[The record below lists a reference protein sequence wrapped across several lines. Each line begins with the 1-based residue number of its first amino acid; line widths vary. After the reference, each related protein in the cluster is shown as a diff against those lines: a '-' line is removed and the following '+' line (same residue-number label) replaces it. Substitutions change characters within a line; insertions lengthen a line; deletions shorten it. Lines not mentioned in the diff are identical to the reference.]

1 MKKIV
6 IVGTG
11 GLAREFTKFFSS
23 HVEIVGYLSLDSKAH
38 EEFKLP
44 GKYFSDEKNLEK
56 IGTKSAVIAIES
68 PKIKRNLYKRM
79 KEYGYVFPN
88 FIHPS
93 SIVESNFEKDKGL
106 IVLPFCCVGP
116 NVKFG
121 IQNYINFSCGIGH
134 DTEIGDF
141 VQINTGV
148 QIGGSSKFGND
159 ILIGSGS
166 IIRQGLKIGD
176 RSTIGL
182 GSVVMHEIKEDTT
195 VLGNPAKKLKFH
207 E

>member
-11 GLAREFTKFFSS
+11 GLAREFTQFFNS
-23 HVEIVGYLSLDSKAH
+23 HLEIAGYLSLDSKEH
-38 EEFKLP
+38 KKFKLP
-44 GKYFSDEKNLEK
+44 GKYFFDEKNIEK

-68 PKIKRNLYKRM
+68 PKIKRKLYERM
-79 KEYGYVFPN
+79 KQYGYVFPN

-93 SIVESNFEKDKGL
+93 SIVDSNLEKDKGL
-106 IVLPFCCVGP
+106 IVSPFCCVGP
-116 NVKFG
+116 NLK
-121 IQNYINFSCGIGH
+121 FSCGIGH
-134 DTEIGDF
+134 DTKIGNF

-166 IIRQGLKIGD
+166 TIRQGLRIGN
-176 RSTIGL
+176 RSIVGL
-182 GSVVMHEIKEDTT
+182 GSVVMNEIKEDTT
-195 VLGNPAKKLKFH
+195 VLGNPAKKLKFYD
-207 E
+207 